1 MGVCSFR
8 KRFERFILAIHG
20 EIDVEAAKLIDVAC
34 GWEARADRLDRR
46 IRRMR
51 PHAAGR
57 ESLITLRH
65 RAMRMVTRCQLAVA
79 GVVECPGPAGR

>member
-8 KRFERFILAIHG
+8 KRFERSILAIRG
-20 EIDVEAAKLIDVAC
+20 KLDAEAARIIDVAC
-34 GWEARADRLDRR
+34 SWEARADRLDRR
-46 IRRMR
+46 IRRTR

-65 RAMRMVTRCQLAVA
+65 QAMRMVTRCQLAAA
-79 GVVECPGPAGR
+79 GVAKCPAVPG